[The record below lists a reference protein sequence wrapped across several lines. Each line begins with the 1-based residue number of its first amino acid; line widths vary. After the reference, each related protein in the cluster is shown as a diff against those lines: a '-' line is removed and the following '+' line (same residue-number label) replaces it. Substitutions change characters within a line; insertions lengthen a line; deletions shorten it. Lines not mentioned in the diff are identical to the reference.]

1 MTQTYST
8 FRLNVLYYST
18 FHSHWEKNHLP
29 QQASGT
35 LKSPAQISR
44 LTFDLLAELM
54 TPCLIPT
61 LSFTGF
67 P

>member
-1 MTQTYST
+1 MSQIYST
-8 FRLNVLYYST
+8 FQLNVLYYST
-18 FHSHWEKNHLP
+18 FHSHWEKS
-29 QQASGT
+29 ASTAGFRHSE
-35 LKSPAQISR
+35 SPAQISR